1 MESHKILLKVSGD
14 VDVLAVHS
22 DEESREE
29 ASERIS
35 TVPG

>member
-1 MESHKILLKVSGD
+1 MESHFHGPGD
-14 VDVLAVHS
+14 ADVLDVHG